1 MKKVIAIL
9 AAVVFMVFGVTA
21 FADGA
26 ETTPK
31 YVFLFIG
38 DGMGSVQIEAA
49 QYLLGFIENLDASI
63 QTPEELSFTSW
74 SNTGMMTTDNIEGST
89 TDSAAAVTAM
99 ASGNKTLSGAI
110 NYKVVQKEDG
120 TKELTTPAKLIT
132 EYMKE
137 TGWKVG
143 VITSVSLNHATPA
156 GFYAKSKSRY
166 DDYYDIGVQAFTGT
180 TLDFLG
186 GGSLHSMN
194 PADQTG
200 LLELAAFNGWTIVN
214 TKEDILKLNAGSGR
228 VLAINPDIAEDRAMA
243 YEIDRERRMREGE
256 DILSLADMVNA
267 GIRVLDNE
275 DGFFLMTEGGKID
288 WACHANDAATS
299 IYDTLALSDAVQIA
313 LDFAAQHPNETLI
326 VVTADHETGGMT
338 IGTDSG
344 ADQTHLGY
352 LANQLVSFEV
362 FSDIV
367 ADMRANGATL
377 EDALTI
383 IESNYGL
390 TTIPGNDLSLSDFEL
405 DSLRTAFTISMM
417 PENERNLND
426 DQENLY
432 GGYEPMV
439 MAVTQIL
446 DHKAGVYFSTYGH
459 TGQLIPVYAWG
470 TNAGLFNGTFDNI
483 NIFYKLMDAMDIVAS
498 E

>member
-1 MKKVIAIL
+1 MI
-9 AAVVFMVFGVTA
+9 
-21 FADGA
+21 
-26 ETTPK
+26 
-31 YVFLFIG
+31 
-38 DGMGSVQIEAA
+38 
-49 QYLLGFIENLDASI
+49 
-63 QTPEELSFTSW
+63 
-74 SNTGMMTTDNIEGST
+74 
-89 TDSAAAVTAM
+89 
-99 ASGNKTLSGAI
+99 
-110 NYKVVQKEDG
+110 
-120 TKELTTPAKLIT
+120 
-132 EYMKE
+132 
-137 TGWKVG
+137 
-143 VITSVSLNHATPA
+143 
-156 GFYAKSKSRY
+156 
-166 DDYYDIGVQAFTGT
+166 
-180 TLDFLG
+180 
-186 GGSLHSMN
+186 
-194 PADQTG
+194 
-200 LLELAAFNGWTIVN
+200 
-214 TKEDILKLNAGSGR
+214 
-228 VLAINPDIAEDRAMA
+228 
-243 YEIDRERRMREGE
+243 EGE

-267 GIRVLDNE
+267 AIRVLDNE

-299 IYDTLALSDAVQIA
+299 IYDTLALSDAVQVA
-313 LDFAAQHPNETLI
+313 LDFAAKYPNETLI

-338 IGTDSG
+338 IGTDNG
-344 ADQTHLGY
+344 VDPTHIGY
-352 LANQLVSFEV
+352 LANQTVSFEV

-405 DSLRTAFTISMM
+405 DALRTAFTISMM

-432 GGYEPMV
+432 GGYEPLV

-483 NIFYKLMDAMDIVAS
+483 DIFYKLMDAMDIVAS